1 MSPLLEEENIDR
13 VTFLPTWHKGE
24 IAFCERWSCLRGVKR
39 ISKS

>member
-13 VTFLPTWHKGE
+13 FTIPPTWHKGE
-24 IAFCERWSCLRGVKR
+24 IAFSERWSHLGGVKN